1 MRITIVGG
9 GKVGAALAKDLMAE
23 KHQITVIDPEES
35 VVERIT
41 SSLDVI
47 CYVGNGASFSVLQE
61 VGVDKC
67 DLLIAVTASD
77 ELNMLACLSA
87 HKLGAKH
94 TIARVRNPEYSE
106 QLYALKNDLGLS
118 MAVNPEKA
126 AAEEIA
132 RTLRFPAATGVE
144 LFARGRVELVS
155 CRLPKGNVLDGK
167 SLIDVRGKM
176 GLHVLIC
183 AVDRGG
189 ELIIPNGT
197 FVLREGDMIYLTG
210 APKEIFQA
218 FRTTKLLATPVRNVM
233 ISGSGRITYYLYR
246 ELEKHKI
253 NIKIIE
259 PSKEIAEDLAD
270 QLSDAV
276 ILRGDV
282 SDHEFL
288 LEEGIAKTD
297 AFVALT
303 DLDEANILSAL
314 YARQNNVPKV
324 IAKIDR
330 DNMKRMTGDLGIET
344 AVSPHMVTAN
354 HILRYV
360 RALADSESS
369 ANILSLYKI
378 LDGRAEVLEFV
389 AEDDIPE
396 LTNVPLKDLP
406 TKKNLLIAC
415 IVRGDEAI
423 IPGGGDCI
431 LPGDTVLIVTSNHQ
445 LSSLDDIIEG

>member
-9 GKVGAALAKDLMAE
+9 GKVGFSLAKDLMSE
-23 KHQITVIDPEES
+23 KHQITVIDPDES
-35 VVERIT
+35 VVERI
-41 SSLDVI
+41 SNSLDVI

-106 QLYALKNDLGLS
+106 QLYALKDDLGLS

-155 CRLPKGNVLDGK
+155 CRLPKGNVLHGK

-197 FVLREGDMIYLTG
+197 FVLREGDMLYLTG
-210 APKEIFQA
+210 APKEILHA
-218 FRTTKLLATPVRNVM
+218 FRATKLLATPVRNVM
-233 ISGSGRITYYLYR
+233 ISGSDRITYYLYR
-246 ELEKHKI
+246 ELEKHKM

-259 PSKEIAEDLAD
+259 PEKEAAEELAD
-270 QLSDAV
+270 QLSEAV
-276 ILRGDV
+276 ILRGDA

-303 DLDEANILSAL
+303 KLDEANILSAL

-378 LDGRAEVLEFV
+378 LDGRAEVLEFA

-406 TKKNLLIAC
+406 TKKDLLIAC
-415 IVRGDEAI
+415 IVRGDKAI

-431 LPGDTVLIVTSNHQ
+431 LPGDTVLVVTSNHQ